1 MAARLYY
8 ITTVG
13 VFMKKFTF
21 FIFLVFACLA
31 FAQKNM
37 AKNAKGGKAAKSN
50 KEVASV
56 VNDVKP
62 INKGSFKDFR
72 DKKKYNTIELG
83 GRVWMAEDLNLNRA
97 KLYNF
102 SDVQNACPKG
112 WRLPSKSAW
121 EDLKKE
127 LSEADA
133 KQKAK
138 IGWNIYGKWW
148 AATNSSV
155 DSTAYHMVINSGF
168 GSINKLPDVE
178 SANLAVRCIQ
188 NIPPKPNEK
197 RNDIKLYSTVQIG
210 SGLWMAENLNYKI
223 GNSWCY
229 ENDDYNCNTYGRL
242 YDWNTAVNACPAGWR
257 LPTRREWNEAATDEF
272 ATKLGGSLSGEYGR
286 AAPVSEYKFMDKEY
300 SGSWWG
306 TTEYGNKDAY
316 SWHIKAG
323 ENKFFEKITDKSIGY
338 SVRCIK
344 SAPKIVKTNNIK
356 QYKTVRIEHQV
367 WMAENMNYKTGK
379 SWCYE
384 DDDFY
389 CKKYGRLY
397 DWSTANKICPAGW
410 HLPSDSEWN
419 EMEKLTGKKGV
430 VNTISA
436 VKGGW
441 RDSDPNE
448 YTLDK
453 QRSGE
458 REGRW
463 HNVDENGNW
472 WTSTVFEATGSVRTR
487 HLSASNEFTGNLN
500 EKAHGL
506 SVRCIQNPPIK
517 KISRTFIDARDNK
530 RYKVILMDKTI
541 WLANNLNYNV
551 KESFCYDNKPENC
564 EQYGRL
570 YDWDLAQTVCPPPW
584 RLPSM
589 EDWNNLIESTG
600 DSSLAGERLKSEQLW
615 NGTDKFGFSALPS
628 GFTKAQGFTEKGVR
642 GYWWTNESSGSYGKY
657 KFMTTDRDSVAQ
669 SQYSKSMGLSVR
681 CVMDCG
687 LFNCVME

>member
-1 MAARLYY
+1 MKRLA
-8 ITTVG
+8 
-13 VFMKKFTF
+13 FLL
-21 FIFLVFACLA
+21 FLVFACLA
-31 FAQKNM
+31 FAQKN
-37 AKNAKGGKAAKSN
+37 AKGTKNN
-50 KEVASV
+50 KETPSTL
-56 VNDVKP
+56 ND
-62 INKGSFKDFR
+62 INKGTFKDPR

-83 GRVWMAEDLNLNRA
+83 GRVWMAEDLN
-97 KLYNF
+97 YNKSKHYKF
-102 SDVQNACPKG
+102 KDLQDACPAG

-127 LSEADA
+127 LSDADA
-133 KQKAK
+133 KLRAK
-138 IGWNIYGKWW
+138 IGWSTQGKWW
-148 AATNSSV
+148 AATSSGV
-155 DSTAYHMVINSGF
+155 DSIVYYTVINSGF
-168 GSINKLPDVE
+168 GNINKLTDVE

-188 NIPPKPNEK
+188 NIQAKPSEK
-197 RNDIKLYSTVQIG
+197 KNDIKLYSTVKIG
-210 SGLWMAENLNYKI
+210 SQLWMAENLNYKT
-223 GNSWCY
+223 GKSWCY
-229 ENDDYNCNTYGRL
+229 ENDDYNCNIYGRL
-242 YDWNTAVNACPAGWR
+242 YDWNTAIKACPSGWH
-257 LPTRREWNEAATDEF
+257 LPTLREWSEASATEF
-272 ATKLGGSLSGEYGR
+272 AAKLGGNLRSEYNR
-286 AAPVSEYKFMDKEY
+286 ATPINEYKFLDKEY

-306 TTEYGNKDAY
+306 GTEYGNIDAY
-316 SWHIKAG
+316 SWHIRAG
-323 ENKFFEKITDKSIGY
+323 ENKFDEKIINKSIGY
-338 SVRCIK
+338 SVRCVQNIPN
-344 SAPKIVKTNNIK
+344 AGKTNNIK
-356 QYKTVRIEHQV
+356 QYKTATIGHQV

-379 SWCYE
+379 SWCFE

-397 DWSTANKICPAGW
+397 DWSTAAKVCPAGW

-419 EMEKLTGKKGV
+419 ELENLAGKGSV
-430 VNTISA
+430 VNAISA
-436 VKGGW
+436 VKSGW

-448 YTLDK
+448 YTLEQ

-458 REGRW
+458 RISRW
-463 HNVDENGNW
+463 RNLNENGNW
-472 WTSTVFEATGSVRTR
+472 WTSTLFATTGSVRTR

-500 EKAHGL
+500 EKTHGL

-517 KISRTFIDARDNK
+517 KIKRIFTDARDNK
-530 RYKVILMDKTI
+530 QYRVILMGKTI
-541 WLANNLNYNV
+541 WLADNLDYSA

-589 EDWNNLIESTG
+589 EDWNKLIESAG
-600 DSSLAGERLKSEQLW
+600 DSSLAGEKLKSERLW
-615 NGTDKFGFSALPS
+615 NGTDKFGFSALPG